1 MQHGEPD
8 IEGENSIVW
17 VSILSSALP
26 SVFASCLARSAC
38 EMAAKASHV
47 ACCLQERNEE
57 FLMLCLC
64 TVLPN

>member
-38 EMAAKASHV
+38 EMAA
-47 ACCLQERNEE
+47 QG
-57 FLMLCLC
+57 F
-64 TVLPN
+64 